1 MGDFCYFFRDSG
13 YIVYNNTVL
22 NLESKLEYHNKINS
36 EMISAKDI
44 YENGGRF
51 YYKSYY
57 LSDDTNNKNIRFLEW
72 KMTRSGD
79 WDWFVTDIIPSSID
93 SITKYTNIQLH
104 IEDYKKDIS
113 NYISKISTR
122 YNIDKNK
129 VNSLTDEIKSVID
142 KFEFEFE

>member
-1 MGDFCYFFRDSG
+1 MGDFCYFFRDTG
-13 YIVYNNTVL
+13 YVVYNNIVL
-22 NLESKLEYHNKINS
+22 NSVKKLEYHNKINS

-57 LSDDTNNKNIRFLEW
+57 LNDDTNNQSTRFLEW

-79 WDWFVTDIIPSSID
+79 WDWFVTDIIPSSIH
-93 SITKYTNIQLH
+93 SITKYTNIKLH

-113 NYISKISTR
+113 NYISKISDR
-122 YNIDKNK
+122 YNVDKGKINI
-129 VNSLTDEIKSVID
+129 LTDEIKSVID
-142 KFEFEFE
+142 KFEFE

>member
-1 MGDFCYFFRDSG
+1 MEDFCYFFRDSG
-13 YIVYNNTVL
+13 YVVYNNNVL

-44 YENGGRF
+44 YENSGRF

-57 LSDDTNNKNIRFLEW
+57 LSDSMNNQNVRFLEW
-72 KMTRSGD
+72 KMTRNGE
-79 WDWFVTDIIPSSID
+79 WDWFVTDIIPISTH

-113 NYISKISTR
+113 NYINKISDR
-122 YNIDKNK
+122 YNIDKGKINI
-129 VNSLTDEIKSVID
+129 LTDEIKSVID
-142 KFEFEFE
+142 KFEFE

>member
-1 MGDFCYFFRDSG
+1 MEDFCYFFRDSG
-13 YIVYNNTVL
+13 YVVYNNNVL

-44 YENGGRF
+44 YENGKRF

-57 LSDDTNNKNIRFLEW
+57 MSDDTNSQNIRFLEW
-72 KMTRSGD
+72 KLTRGGD

-104 IEDYKKDIS
+104 IEDYKNDIS
-113 NYISKISTR
+113 NYINKISDR
-122 YNIDKNK
+122 YNIDKGKINI
-129 VNSLTDEIKSVID
+129 LTDEIKSVID
-142 KFEFEFE
+142 KFEFE

>member
-1 MGDFCYFFRDSG
+1 
-13 YIVYNNTVL
+13 
-22 NLESKLEYHNKINS
+22 
-36 EMISAKDI
+36 MISAKDI

-57 LSDDTNNKNIRFLEW
+57 LNDDTNDQSTRFLEW

-79 WDWFVTDIIPSSID
+79 WDWFVTDIIPSSIH

-113 NYISKISTR
+113 NYISKISDR
-122 YNIDKNK
+122 YNIDKGKINI
-129 VNSLTDEIKSVID
+129 LTDEIKSVID
-142 KFEFEFE
+142 KFEFE

>member
-13 YIVYNNTVL
+13 YIVYNNIVL
-22 NLESKLEYHNKINS
+22 NSVKKLEYHNKINS

-57 LSDDTNNKNIRFLEW
+57 LSDDTNTQNVRFLEW
-72 KMTRSGD
+72 RMTRNGD
-79 WDWFVTDIIPSSID
+79 WDWFVTDIIPSSIH

-113 NYISKISTR
+113 NYISKISDR
-122 YNIDKNK
+122 YNIDKGKINI
-129 VNSLTDEIKSVID
+129 LTDEIKSVID
-142 KFEFEFE
+142 KFEFE